1 MLYVVA
7 FIRGIISMIIG
18 SVFNFGGPYIFL
30 FLMALGVFSGGL
42 TIYLYHYNSFR
53 KRKVINFFGIG
64 VIRNRIKTKSADG
77 GLKKAILIFF
87 AGFFDFFEYILVA
100 FYVPLIAK
108 MSIASDS
115 RLGCVSTITS
125 ALVCIYALRFK
136 VGKHHK
142 FSLIGL
148 SICLCLIFN
157 N

>member
-1 MLYVVA
+1 MIRIALKKDLFYLLMLYVVA

-18 SVFNFGGPYIFL
+18 SVFNFGGSYIFL
-30 FLMALGVFSGGL
+30 FLMTLGVFTGGL
-42 TIYLYHYNSFR
+42 TIYLYHFTSFR
-53 KRKVINFFGIG
+53 KRKVINYFGINIIMNKG
-64 VIRNRIKTKSADG
+64 KINSADG

-125 ALVCIYALRFK
+125 
-136 VGKHHK
+136 
-142 FSLIGL
+142 
-148 SICLCLIFN
+148 SIFAYML
-157 N
+157 